1 MCFYLNGGSN
11 HPSSVY
17 KVKLPYDAVVC
28 TRDVTRAHLRA
39 PFTLPEAARE
49 RGGIC
54 QHLPSGTEIDATAGA
69 ATAATA
75 TGYTTDAAATAAA
88 IAVNADAAAAATIVP
103 RYSSAGQPPIRSG
116 GQRRAATRRT
126 RAQSRPHRRGLLS
139 MLTNEHNI
147 GQVFVEKRPPSQ
159 SLAKAPTCPAS

>member
-1 MCFYLNGGSN
+1 MAQVSTRRLHPTPTSLPACGHVYLRR
-11 HPSSVY
+11 Y
-17 KVKLPYDAVVC
+17 A
-28 TRDVTRAHLRA
+28 TRTRRG
-39 PFTLPEAARE
+39 
-49 RGGIC
+49 GGIC
-54 QHLPSGTEIDATAGA
+54 HHLPSGTEIDATAGA